1 MRITTR
7 FRESRSKLG
16 IAGTVRA
23 GGRYLHWRLKGSPP
37 PPLSLEMTSSADWA
51 NAYASLR
58 PESSDASKQT
68 TFSIV
73 CPVPEPTYELLADCV
88 ESVLA
93 QTHEHWELLLVDG
106 GSTSSATRDM
116 LVSIAGRDRRIRVI
130 SSVERGGIAAVTSA
144 GVDAARGEYVVF
156 LSQTDRI
163 AATALEWVAT
173 CCPEADLV
181 YTDEDRVNPDGSQ
194 WRPFFKPSWSPR
206 LLLSLDYADHL
217 TCFRRSKIKEV
228 GGIVPGTD
236 GVEVHDLL
244 LRLSE
249 QDVAVAHVPILAC
262 HRYSLDEDLVSNE
275 GLVLNGDTTG
285 LEMLRRAIDR
295 RKWDAAGSVVSGDFR
310 AYRVIFRETTPR
322 PLVKI
327 VMPTRDQI
335 ALLRRA
341 IDGVLRSTDGVD
353 VHLVILDNGST
364 ESATI
369 DYLDALVSVNDNVDV
384 VRIDEPFNFSRLSN
398 TGASMGPDTPYVLFL
413 NNDIEVIHR
422 DWLLQLVG
430 WLRDDAGVVGVGTKL
445 LYPDGR
451 IQHAGV
457 IVGFSGMAGH
467 YAAREPNR
475 STVGSLHDHAREI
488 GCLTA
493 ACLLVRTADFHA
505 VGGFLEELPVDF
517 QDVDLSLRLRSEL
530 GGVLV
535 YDPAYPVVHHESAT
549 RGFADSN
556 EETIALMKSMW
567 GDVLAAED
575 IYYSPHLSLQL
586 QDLSFRDTPNDE
598 EMMEDRLQPRWS
610 GGTFGGVKPAG
621 GSGAVPVE
629 NAEIAEPDPK

>member
-16 IAGTVRA
+16 IAGTVQA
-23 GGRYLHWRLKGSPP
+23 GGRYLHWKLKGSPP
-37 PPLSLEMTSSADWA
+37 PPLTLEMTTSADWA
-51 NAYASLR
+51 NAYANLR
-58 PESSDASKQT
+58 PESSDAGKQT
-68 TFSIV
+68 AFSIV
-73 CPVPEPTYELLADCV
+73 CPVHEPAYELLVECV

-106 GSTSSATRDM
+106 GSASSATRDM
-116 LVSIAGRDRRIRVI
+116 LASIAGRDQRIRVM
-130 SSVERGGIAAVTSA
+130 SSAEHGGVAAVTAA

-156 LSQTDRI
+156 LSQNDRI
-163 AATALEWVAT
+163 SSTALERVAT

-181 YTDEDRVNPDGSQ
+181 YTDEDSVNSDGSQ

-217 TCFRRSKIKEV
+217 ACIRRSKIEEV
-228 GGIVPGTD
+228 GGIMPGTD
-236 GVEVHDLL
+236 GVEIHDLL

-249 QDVAVAHVPILAC
+249 HDIAVAHVPILAC
-262 HRYSLDEDLVSNE
+262 HRYPFEEDLMSSE
-275 GLVLNGDTTG
+275 GSVLNGDTTG
-285 LEMLRRAIDR
+285 LEMVQRAIDR
-295 RKWDAAGSVVSGDFR
+295 REWSAAGSVVSGDPST
-310 AYRVIFRETTPR
+310 YRVVFRETSPR

-327 VMPTRDQI
+327 VMPTRDQVVF
-335 ALLRRA
+335 LRRA

-364 ESATI
+364 EPATI
-369 DYLDALVSVNDNVDV
+369 DYLNELVSANDNVDV

-398 TGASMGPDTPYVLFL
+398 TGASTGPDTPYVLFL

-475 STVGSLHDHAREI
+475 STIGSLHDHAREI

-517 QDVDLSLRLRSEL
+517 QDIDLSLRLRSEL
-530 GGVLV
+530 DGVLV

-549 RGFADSN
+549 RGFADSS

-575 IYYSPHLSLQL
+575 IYYSPHLSLQF
-586 QDLSFRDTPNDE
+586 QDLSLRDVPNDE
-598 EMMEDRLQPRWS
+598 EMMEDRLQPRWN
-610 GGTFGGVKPAG
+610 GGTFGGVKPEG
-621 GSGAVPVE
+621 GSGVAPVDE
-629 NAEIAEPDPK
+629 MVIAESDPK